1 MEQQRNVRKG
11 SRLQRQ
17 IEELQKRM
25 EAVED
30 ILDNAKEVLTVE
42 EASRFMD
49 IARSSLYKMTSD
61 RSIPFYRPNGKMIY
75 FEKSDILAWIR
86 QNRVVAIKKTT
97 GLIRSLSLMMI
108 LVTWMSIIQNRNK
121 NEERSILLSRPV

>member
-1 MEQQRNVRKG
+1 MEQQRNARKG

-17 IEELQKRM
+17 IEELRKRI

-30 ILDNAKEVLTVE
+30 ILNNAKEVLTVE

-75 FEKSDILAWIR
+75 FEKADILAWIR
-86 QNRVVAIKKTT
+86 QNRETAIKKDDGTYQESVHNDDKQE
-97 GLIRSLSLMMI
+97 G
-108 LVTWMSIIQNRNK
+108 K
-121 NEERSILLSRPV
+121 C

>member
-1 MEQQRNVRKG
+1 MEQQRNARKG

-17 IEELQKRM
+17 IEELQKRI

-30 ILDNAKEVLTVE
+30 ILDNAKEVLSVE

-75 FEKSDILAWIR
+75 FEKADILAWIR
-86 QNRVVAIKKTT
+86 KNRVTATKKDDGTEKEPE
-97 GLIRSLSLMMI
+97 
-108 LVTWMSIIQNRNK
+108 RNDDFQEGK
-121 NEERSILLSRPV
+121 C

>member
-1 MEQQRNVRKG
+1 MEQQRNARKG

-17 IEELQKRM
+17 IEELQKRI

-75 FEKSDILAWIR
+75 FEKADILAWIR
-86 QNRVVAIKKTT
+86 QNRVVATKKDDGTD
-97 GLIRSLSLMMI
+97 
-108 LVTWMSIIQNRNK
+108 QEPERNDDFQEGK
-121 NEERSILLSRPV
+121 C

>member
-1 MEQQRNVRKG
+1 MVQQKNVRKD

-25 EAVED
+25 DAVED
-30 ILDNAKEVLTVE
+30 ILDNTKEVLSVE
-42 EASRFMD
+42 EAARFMD

-75 FEKSDILAWIR
+75 FEKADILEWIR
-86 QNRVVAIKKTT
+86 KNRVMPVMYNEDKEQKPESYS
-97 GLIRSLSLMMI
+97 GEQQ
-108 LVTWMSIIQNRNK
+108 SISSK
-121 NEERSILLSRPV
+121 HS

>member
-1 MEQQRNVRKG
+1 MVQQKNVRKD

-25 EAVED
+25 DAVED
-30 ILDNAKEVLTVE
+30 ILDNTKEVLSVE
-42 EASRFMD
+42 EAARFMD

-75 FEKSDILAWIR
+75 FEKADILDWIR
-86 QNRVVAIKKTT
+86 KNRVMPVIYYEDKEQEPEF
-97 GLIRSLSLMMI
+97 RSGEQQSN
-108 LVTWMSIIQNRNK
+108 SSK
-121 NEERSILLSRPV
+121 HS